1 MESKMTKENKT
12 NLEFIE
18 AMSICGIEG
27 AESLI
32 QTKDIKLAERI
43 RRRLRSKVFA
53 LEDAGVDWSIIERI
67 YDYTS
72 EVCEE
77 TWKARYKEGQKHWM
91 YACE

>member
-1 MESKMTKENKT
+1 MTKENKT

-27 AESLI
+27 ALLLI
-32 QTKDIKLAERI
+32 QTKDFKLAERI
-43 RRRLRSKVFA
+43 RRRLRLKVFA

-72 EVCEE
+72 KVCEE
-77 TWKARYKEGQKHWM
+77 TWEARYKEGQKHWM